1 LSLLLIDIGNT
12 RVKWA
17 RLVDGKMSPQQ
28 AAANAG
34 WTAADYARRVIGNVW
49 ASGGKG
55 IRSAAATVGVD
66 ASTTPSVARAVSRSA
81 GAAANIASSRRSA
94 AVDAEVTS
102 ARRSAV
108 AASVSNRPQRAADID
123 VPTGTLA
130 GDRIV
135 VSSVAGD
142 EVNRALTDAAAKAG
156 APTPEF
162 VASERTAAGITTD
175 YIDPW
180 RLGVDR
186 FVAAIGAHHLSSGQ
200 PVCVV
205 NIGTAMTVDLID
217 GSGRHRGGAIV
228 PGPALM
234 VSSLLDQTNGI
245 RRRAK
250 GGPAGATGM
259 FAKSTRNAIGEGARY
274 AAAGVI
280 DRALE
285 EARILVGTRPLVI
298 LSGGGSVDI
307 KPLIRST
314 CVSLP
319 DLVLHGVAVWAHQS
333 PSTVRRAPATGRPE
347 TAGTRQPTT
356 TPTQGRQTSRSEGP
370 QASRKRR
377 PVV

>member
-1 LSLLLIDIGNT
+1 LTLLLIDIGNT

-34 WTAADYARRVIGNVW
+34 WTAADYARRVIGRGW
-49 ASGGKG
+49 TSGARLAS
-55 IRSAAATVGVD
+55 RSAAAPADVPVD
-66 ASTTPSVARAVSRSA
+66 VDEHA
-81 GAAANIASSRRSA
+81 GAR
-94 AVDAEVTS
+94 
-102 ARRSAV
+102 
-108 AASVSNRPQRAADID
+108 
-123 VPTGTLA
+123 A

-135 VSSVAGD
+135 ISSVAGD
-142 EVNRALTDAAAKAG
+142 EVNGALTEAAAKAG

-234 VSSLLDQTNGI
+234 VSSLLTQTNGI
-245 RRRAK
+245 RLRAT

-319 DLVLHGVAVWAHQS
+319 DLVLHGLAVWAHQT
-333 PSTVRRAPATGRPE
+333 PPTVRQTPATGRPE
-347 TAGTRQPTT
+347 TAGTRHPKTAAR
-356 TPTQGRQTSRSEGP
+356 TQGRQTSR
-370 QASRKRR
+370 KRR

>member
-1 LSLLLIDIGNT
+1 VTLLLIDIGNT

-17 RLVDGKMSPQQ
+17 RLVDGKMSKQQ
-28 AAANAG
+28 ASANAG
-34 WTAADYARRVIGNVW
+34 WTADDYARRVIGRGW
-49 ASGGKG
+49 KQA
-55 IRSAAATVGVD
+55 
-66 ASTTPSVARAVSRSA
+66 VA
-81 GAAANIASSRRSA
+81 
-94 AVDAEVTS
+94 TS
-102 ARRSAV
+102 ARRAAHVDAAATSARR
-108 AASVSNRPQRAADID
+108 AAHVDAAATSAHRAADVD
-123 VPTGTLA
+123 AAATSAHRAAHVDAAAPSGRRAHRVDADTSATA
-130 GDRIV
+130 TDRIV

-142 EVNRALTDAAAKAG
+142 EVNRTLTAAARKAG

-162 VASERTAAGITTD
+162 VTSERKAAGITTD

-205 NIGTAMTVDLID
+205 SIGTAMTVDLVD
-217 GSGRHRGGAIV
+217 GTGRHRGGAIV

-234 VSSLLDQTNGI
+234 VSSLLTQTNGI

-250 GGPAGATGM
+250 GGSNGATGM

-285 EARILVGTRPLVI
+285 EARILLGNKPLV
-298 LSGGGSVDI
+298 LLTGGGAADI

-319 DLVLHGVAVWAHQS
+319 DLVLHGLAVWACAGSEARAGSEAHQ
-333 PSTVRRAPATGRPE
+333 TPAATKRP
-347 TAGTRQPTT
+347 
-356 TPTQGRQTSRSEGP
+356 QTSRKGR
-370 QASRKRR
+370 AL
-377 PVV
+377 V

>member
-1 LSLLLIDIGNT
+1 VTLLLIDIGNT

-17 RLVDGKMSPQQ
+17 RLIDGKMSKQQ
-28 AAANAG
+28 ASTNAR
-34 WTAADYARRVIGNVW
+34 WTADDYARRVIGRGWKQPVATSVRRQSVSDSPG
-49 ASGGKG
+49 AS
-55 IRSAAATVGVD
+55 R
-66 ASTTPSVARAVSRSA
+66 RRSA
-81 GAAANIASSRRSA
+81 GVEAGTASVRRATHVDMGATSAGRAAHVDIDA
-94 AVDAEVTS
+94 AGVPRAHRVDADTS
-102 ARRSAV
+102 ATS
-108 AASVSNRPQRAADID
+108 P
-123 VPTGTLA
+123 
-130 GDRIV
+130 DRIV

-142 EVNRALTDAAAKAG
+142 KVNRALTEAARKAG

-162 VASERTAAGITTD
+162 VTSERKAAGITTD

-205 NIGTAMTVDLID
+205 SIGTAMTVDLVD
-217 GSGRHRGGAIV
+217 GSGRHHGGAIV

-234 VSSLLDQTNGI
+234 VSSLLTQTNGI
-245 RRRAK
+245 GRRAK
-250 GGPAGATGM
+250 GGPNGATGM

-285 EARILVGTRPLVI
+285 EARILLGNKPLV
-298 LSGGGSVDI
+298 LLTGGGAADI

-319 DLVLHGVAVWAHQS
+319 DLVLHGLAVWA
-333 PSTVRRAPATGRPE
+333 RAACKADQAARS
-347 TAGTRQPTT
+347 
-356 TPTQGRQTSRSEGP
+356 QT
-370 QASRKRR
+370 SRKRR
-377 PVV
+377 PLV

>member
-1 LSLLLIDIGNT
+1 MTLLLIDIGNT

-17 RLVDGKMSPQQ
+17 RLVNGKMTKQQ

-34 WTAADYARRVIGNVW
+34 WTAADYARRVIGRGW
-49 ASGGKG
+49 Q
-55 IRSAAATVGVD
+55 SAATAG
-66 ASTTPSVARAVSRSA
+66 RSRSA
-81 GAAANIASSRRSA
+81 GVGAGSTIVRRAGHVGAGATAASRA
-94 AVDAEVTS
+94 ADVGLATS
-102 ARRSAV
+102 ARRTSTARSTSVEADTSAI
-108 AASVSNRPQRAADID
+108 S
-123 VPTGTLA
+123 T
-130 GDRIV
+130 DRII

-142 EVNRALTDAAAKAG
+142 KVNRTLTEAALKSG

-162 VASERTAAGITTD
+162 VTSERKAAGITTD

-186 FVAAIGAHHLSSGQ
+186 FVAAIGAHHLSSGA

-205 NIGTAMTVDLID
+205 SIGTAMTVDLVD
-217 GSGRHRGGAIV
+217 GQGRHHGGAIV

-234 VSSLLDQTNGI
+234 VSSLLTQTNGI

-250 GGPAGATGM
+250 GGSNGATGM

-285 EARILVGTRPLVI
+285 EARILLGNKPLV
-298 LSGGGSVDI
+298 LLTGGGAADI

-314 CVSLP
+314 AVSLP
-319 DLVLHGVAVWAHQS
+319 DLVLHGLAVWAHET
-333 PSTVRRAPATGRPE
+333 PRAPRAE
-347 TAGTRQPTT
+347 T
-356 TPTQGRQTSRSEGP
+356 
-370 QASRKRR
+370 SRKRR
-377 PVV
+377 RVV

>member
-1 LSLLLIDIGNT
+1 LTVLLIDIGNT

-17 RLVDGKMSPQQ
+17 RLVEGKMSPQQ
-28 AAANAG
+28 AAANAN
-34 WTAADYARRVIGNVW
+34 WTAADYARKVIGRGW
-49 ASGGKG
+49 TSGTKATGP
-55 IRSAAATVGVD
+55 SAAA
-66 ASTTPSVARAVSRSA
+66 
-81 GAAANIASSRRSA
+81 
-94 AVDAEVTS
+94 S
-102 ARRSAV
+102 ARRSARV
-108 AASVSNRPQRAADID
+108 ESGTIGVHRPANVDA
-123 VPTGTLA
+123 GTPA
-130 GDRIV
+130 IGADRIV

-142 EVNRALTDAAAKAG
+142 EINRALTEAAAKVG

-162 VASERTAAGITTD
+162 VASERTAAGVTTD

-205 NIGTAMTVDLID
+205 NIGTAMTVDLVD

-234 VSSLLDQTNGI
+234 VSTLLTQTNGI

-250 GGPAGATGM
+250 GGPDGANGM
-259 FAKSTRNAIGEGARY
+259 FAKTTRNAIGEGARY

-285 EARILVGTRPLVI
+285 EARFLVGTRPLVI
-298 LSGGGSVDI
+298 LTGGGSADI

-319 DLVLHGVAVWAHQS
+319 DLVLHGLAVWAHQTS
-333 PSTVRRAPATGRPE
+333 PPA
-347 TAGTRQPTT
+347 
-356 TPTQGRQTSRSEGP
+356 RSE
-370 QASRKRR
+370 SRKRR
-377 PVV
+377 SVV

>member
-1 LSLLLIDIGNT
+1 VTLLLIDIGNT

-17 RLVDGKMSPQQ
+17 RLVDGKMSKQQ
-28 AAANAG
+28 ASANAG
-34 WTAADYARRVIGNVW
+34 WTADDYARRVMGRGW
-49 ASGGKG
+49 KQP
-55 IRSAAATVGVD
+55 AATSAGRAAHVDIGAAGVRRAHRVD
-66 ASTTPSVARAVSRSA
+66 A
-81 GAAANIASSRRSA
+81 
-94 AVDAEVTS
+94 DTS
-102 ARRSAV
+102 CTS
-108 AASVSNRPQRAADID
+108 
-123 VPTGTLA
+123 
-130 GDRIV
+130 RIV

-142 EVNRALTDAAAKAG
+142 EVNRALTEAARKAG

-162 VASERTAAGITTD
+162 VTSERKAAGITTD

-205 NIGTAMTVDLID
+205 SIGTAMTVDLVD
-217 GSGRHRGGAIV
+217 GSGRHHGGAIV

-234 VSSLLDQTNGI
+234 VSSLLTQTNGI

-250 GGPAGATGM
+250 GGSKGATGM

-285 EARILVGTRPLVI
+285 EARILLGNKPLV
-298 LSGGGSVDI
+298 LLTGGGAADI

-319 DLVLHGVAVWAHQS
+319 DLVLHGLAVWARAGCKARASGEAHQ
-333 PSTVRRAPATGRPE
+333 APRS
-347 TAGTRQPTT
+347 
-356 TPTQGRQTSRSEGP
+356 QT
-370 QASRKRR
+370 SRKRR
-377 PVV
+377 PLV

>member
-1 LSLLLIDIGNT
+1 
-12 RVKWA
+12 
-17 RLVDGKMSPQQ
+17 MSPQQ

-34 WTAADYARRVIGNVW
+34 WTAADYARRVIGRGW
-49 ASGGKG
+49 TSGARLAS
-55 IRSAAATVGVD
+55 RSAAAPADVPVD
-66 ASTTPSVARAVSRSA
+66 VDEHA
-81 GAAANIASSRRSA
+81 GAW
-94 AVDAEVTS
+94 
-102 ARRSAV
+102 
-108 AASVSNRPQRAADID
+108 
-123 VPTGTLA
+123 A

-135 VSSVAGD
+135 ISSVAGD

-319 DLVLHGVAVWAHQS
+319 DLVLHGLAVWAHQT
-333 PSTVRRAPATGRPE
+333 PPTLRQTAATGRPE
-347 TAGTRQPTT
+347 TADTRHPKTAAR
-356 TPTQGRQTSRSEGP
+356 TQGRQTFPKRSAPTGPRRQAETARTRSRQTPPQRSAQTGAKRHAETARKQGSQTSRERRADTAHEQSAETSRLEGP

>member
-1 LSLLLIDIGNT
+1 MTLLLIDIGNT

-17 RLVDGKMSPQQ
+17 RLVDGKMSKQR

-34 WTAADYARRVIGNVW
+34 WTAADYARRVIGNR
-49 ASGGKG
+49 GL
-55 IRSAAATVGVD
+55 
-66 ASTTPSVARAVSRSA
+66 P
-81 GAAANIASSRRSA
+81 
-94 AVDAEVTS
+94 
-102 ARRSAV
+102 
-108 AASVSNRPQRAADID
+108 
-123 VPTGTLA
+123 
-130 GDRIV
+130 DRIV

-142 EVNRALTDAAAKAG
+142 DVNRMLTEAARKAG

-162 VASERTAAGITTD
+162 VTSKRKAAGITTD

-200 PVCVV
+200 SVCVV
-205 NIGTAMTVDLID
+205 SIGTAMTVDLVD
-217 GSGRHRGGAIV
+217 GRGRHHGGAIV

-234 VSSLLDQTNGI
+234 VSSLLTQTNGI

-250 GGPAGATGM
+250 GGFNGASGM

-285 EARILVGTRPLVI
+285 EARILLGNKPLV
-298 LSGGGSVDI
+298 LLTGGGAADI

-319 DLVLHGVAVWAHQS
+319 DLVLHGLAVWAHQTSS
-333 PSTVRRAPATGRPE
+333 PKTRP
-347 TAGTRQPTT
+347 
-356 TPTQGRQTSRSEGP
+356 QT
-370 QASRKRR
+370 SRKRR
-377 PVV
+377 PLV

>member
-17 RLVDGKMSPQQ
+17 RLVDGKMGPQQ
-28 AAANAG
+28 AAANSG
-34 WTAADYARRVIGNVW
+34 WTAADYARRVIGRGW
-49 ASGGKG
+49 TSG
-55 IRSAAATVGVD
+55 A
-66 ASTTPSVARAVSRSA
+66 ASTRRSA
-81 GAAANIASSRRSA
+81 GIESGSTGVPRLAD
-94 AVDAEVTS
+94 VE
-102 ARRSAV
+102 
-108 AASVSNRPQRAADID
+108 ADI
-123 VPTGTLA
+123 GTRA
-130 GDRIV
+130 DRVV

-142 EVNRALTDAAAKAG
+142 EVNRALTEAAAKAG

-162 VASERTAAGITTD
+162 VASERSAAGVTTD

-217 GSGRHRGGAIV
+217 GAGRHHGGAIV

-234 VSSLLDQTNGI
+234 VSSLLTQTNGI

-250 GGPAGATGM
+250 GGPDGATGM
-259 FAKSTRNAIGEGARY
+259 FAKTTRNAIGEGARY

-285 EARILVGTRPLVI
+285 EARILVGIRPLV
-298 LSGGGSVDI
+298 LLTGGASADI

-319 DLVLHGVAVWAHQS
+319 DLVLHGLAVWAHQT
-333 PSTVRRAPATGRPE
+333 PATVRPESAGTRHPE
-347 TAGTRQPTT
+347 TAR
-356 TPTQGRQTSRSEGP
+356 TQGRQTSPKRSAETARKQGS
-370 QASRKRR
+370 QTSRKHR

>member
-1 LSLLLIDIGNT
+1 LTLLLIDIGNT

-34 WTAADYARRVIGNVW
+34 WTADDYVRQVIGKGW
-49 ASGGKG
+49 TSGAKG
-55 IRSAAATVGVD
+55 AQLAAA
-66 ASTTPSVARAVSRSA
+66 A
-81 GAAANIASSRRSA
+81 GA
-94 AVDAEVTS
+94 
-102 ARRSAV
+102 
-108 AASVSNRPQRAADID
+108 
-123 VPTGTLA
+123 
-130 GDRIV
+130 DRII

-142 EVNRALTDAAAKAG
+142 DVNRALTEAAAKVG
-156 APTPEF
+156 APIPEF

-234 VSSLLDQTNGI
+234 VSSLLAQTNGI

-250 GGPAGATGM
+250 GGPDGATGM
-259 FAKSTRNAIGEGARY
+259 FAKTTRSAIGEGARY

-285 EARILVGTRPLVI
+285 EARFLVGTRPLVI
-298 LSGGGSVDI
+298 LSGGGSTDI

-319 DLVLHGVAVWAHQS
+319 DLVLHGLAVWAHQTPAPARSGLS
-333 PSTVRRAPATGRPE
+333 PSSTAETPRKQRPQTHRKRQAK
-347 TAGTRQPTT
+347 TASQH
-356 TPTQGRQTSRSEGP
+356 GP
-370 QASRKRR
+370 QTSRKRR

>member
-1 LSLLLIDIGNT
+1 
-12 RVKWA
+12 
-17 RLVDGKMSPQQ
+17 MSPQQ

-34 WTAADYARRVIGNVW
+34 WTAADYARRVIGRGW
-49 ASGGKG
+49 TSGATGASRTAAGGADVASAP
-55 IRSAAATVGVD
+55 RS
-66 ASTTPSVARAVSRSA
+66 P
-81 GAAANIASSRRSA
+81 
-94 AVDAEVTS
+94 AVDADATS
-102 ARRSAV
+102 ARRSAAV
-108 AASVSNRPQRAADID
+108 EYVSNGSHRAAD
-123 VPTGTLA
+123 VVVSTGISP
-130 GDRIV
+130 GDRII

-142 EVNRALTDAAAKAG
+142 EVNRALTDAAARAG

-250 GGPAGATGM
+250 AAPPA
-259 FAKSTRNAIGEGARY
+259 
-274 AAAGVI
+274 
-280 DRALE
+280 
-285 EARILVGTRPLVI
+285 
-298 LSGGGSVDI
+298 
-307 KPLIRST
+307 
-314 CVSLP
+314 
-319 DLVLHGVAVWAHQS
+319 
-333 PSTVRRAPATGRPE
+333 
-347 TAGTRQPTT
+347 
-356 TPTQGRQTSRSEGP
+356 
-370 QASRKRR
+370 
-377 PVV
+377 